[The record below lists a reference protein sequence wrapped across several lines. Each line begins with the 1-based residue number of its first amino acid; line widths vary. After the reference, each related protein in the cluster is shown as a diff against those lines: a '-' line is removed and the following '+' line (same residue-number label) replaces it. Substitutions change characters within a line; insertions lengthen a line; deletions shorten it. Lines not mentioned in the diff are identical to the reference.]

1 MSDEILTG
9 ERLEDLDIRGIRKM
23 IPHRF
28 PFLMIDRVEEIIANT
43 SAVGIKNVT
52 VNEPFFAGHFPEWPV
67 MPGVLMI
74 EAMAQTAAV
83 LVVSTLG
90 EKAEGSLVYFMT
102 IDQARFRRPVGP
114 GDQLRVTV
122 KRLANRMGVWKFGG
136 RAMVEDQVAAE
147 ATISAKIM
155 FQRI

>member
-9 ERLEDLDIRGIRKM
+9 ERLEDLDIRGIREM

-52 VNEPFFAGHFPEWPV
+52 ANEPFFAGHFPEWPV

-90 EKAEGSLVYFMT
+90 EAARGSLVYFMT

-114 GDQLRVTV
+114 GDRLRVEV

-136 RAMVEDQVAAE
+136 RATVEDRLAAE

-155 FQRI
+155 SQRI

>member
-9 ERLEDLDIRGIRKM
+9 ERLEDLDVRAIREM

-28 PFLMIDRVEEIIANT
+28 PFLMIDRVEEVIANT
-43 SAVGIKNVT
+43 SALGIKNVT

-90 EKAEGSLVYFMT
+90 EKAKGSLVYFMT

-114 GDQLRVTV
+114 GDQLRVHV
-122 KRLANRMGVWKFGG
+122 RRLANRMGVWKFAGQ
-136 RAMVEDQVAAE
+136 ATVEEQLAAE